1 MTTVRRFGLLLGILV
16 LSLGLLAACGG
27 NDEGNDVGL
36 NNDGFGNVDVDANA
50 GVDADAELAPTPLA
64 PELTVTEAVTAE
76 VEATAVPEPTVEATV
91 AVTTTEEVTATEEMT
106 GTTDVAP
113 GAIDAS
119 FLVRATTLFDLDLS
133 DEVAED
139 AGELTDFL
147 FDEQGTIHYAIVELE
162 ADAEGEIV
170 AVPWDSLNLQAISTD
185 AAGEYDYGLTW
196 ADDLDA
202 VTASI
207 ESDLW
212 TEDSIV
218 IDADA
223 FGLDVEMDA
232 TTAMTST
239 SLFRASAF
247 IDEGLFDVA
256 EGDVVNAEGVDVGE
270 IEDLLI
276 DVEAGEVVYALVDVG
291 GFLGVGERNL
301 VIPWARLTLDAD
313 GEIFSTDVDEA
324 TLEEAPE
331 FDVDEAFDDS
341 EIRMDD
347 RLRAELDA
355 YWDLDTDADLDVDVD
370 VDEDVDEDEDED

>member
-1 MTTVRRFGLLLGILV
+1 MTTVRRISLLLGILV

-27 NDEGNDVGL
+27 NDEDNDVGL
-36 NNDGFGNVDVDANA
+36 NNNDGFGNEDAGFGNVDVGADADVD
-50 GVDADAELAPTPLA
+50 VDAEIEPTPLA

-76 VEATAVPEPTVEATV
+76 VEATAVPEPTEMPEPEVEATA
-91 AVTTTEEVTATEEMT
+91 AVTTTEEVTTTEDI
-106 GTTDVAP
+106 TDTADAET
-113 GAIDAS
+113 GAIAGS

-133 DEVAED
+133 DEVDED

-147 FDEQGTIHYAIVELE
+147 FDEEGKIHYAILE
-162 ADAEGEIV
+162 VDADGEGEIV
-170 AVPWDSLNLQAISTD
+170 AVPWDSLDVAAISTD

-196 ADDLDA
+196 VDDLDA
-202 VTASI
+202 VSASI

-232 TTAMTST
+232 TTAN
-239 SLFRASAF
+239 LFRASAF
-247 IDEGLFDVA
+247 IDEGLFDTA
-256 EGDVVNAEGVDVGE
+256 EGDVVNADGVDVGE

-276 DVEAGEVVYALVDVG
+276 DVEAGTVVYALVDVG

-301 VIPWARLTLDAD
+301 VLPWEQLTFDATA
-313 GEIFSTDVDEA
+313 ENFSTDVDEA

-331 FDVDEAFDDS
+331 FDADEAFADS
-341 EIRMDD
+341 EVRMDESI
-347 RLRAELDA
+347 RSELDA
-355 YWDLDTDADLDVDVD
+355 YWDIDVDVD
-370 VDEDVDEDEDED
+370 DD